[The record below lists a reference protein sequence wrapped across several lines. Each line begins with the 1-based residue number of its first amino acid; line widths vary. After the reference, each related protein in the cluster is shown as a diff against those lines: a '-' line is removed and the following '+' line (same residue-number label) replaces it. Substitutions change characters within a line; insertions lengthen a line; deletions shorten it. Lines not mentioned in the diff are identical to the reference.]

1 MTVSMRGT
9 IVLLAALALA
19 PAAFA
24 EKPNIQWDK
33 EYDFSH
39 IKTFAWQ
46 DAAAPSLAQS
56 DPFMHKFIADEIE
69 KRLTAAGLTKAAAG
83 AAPDVWVTYHGS
95 VMDNVQLQSD
105 SFGYGF
111 GGYGMGGWGM
121 YGYGAA
127 GPVSTT
133 TRVVN
138 YPEGTLVVDII
149 DPMKKELV
157 WRGSTT
163 PILISDSNDKTEK
176 NISKALDQMVKQ
188 NTKLRADEQKQKD
201 KAARRAEKATQVRRP
216 TARPGAS
223 ITPARTARAACPG
236 IGTGTIGRRLPEA
249 RR

>member
-56 DPFMHKFIADEIE
+56 DPFMHKFIQDEIE
-69 KRLTAAGLTKAAAG
+69 KRLVADGLTKASAG
-83 AAPDVWVTYHGS
+83 AMPDVLVTYHGS
-95 VMDNVQLQSD
+95 VMDDVQLQSD

-111 GGYGMGGWGM
+111 GGYGMGRWGM
-121 YGYGAA
+121 YGAAVA

-133 TRVVN
+133 TRAVD
-138 YPEGTLVVDII
+138 YKKGTLVVDIV
-149 DPMKKELV
+149 DPTKKSLV

-163 PILISDSNDKTEK
+163 PILISDSKDKTQKE
-176 NISKALDQMVKQ
+176 ISKALDEMVKQ
-188 NTKLRADEQKQKD
+188 NTKLRKQAK
-201 KAARRAEKATQVRRP
+201 K
-216 TARPGAS
+216 
-223 ITPARTARAACPG
+223 
-236 IGTGTIGRRLPEA
+236 
-249 RR
+249 

>member
-1 MTVSMRGT
+1 M

-24 EKPNIQWDK
+24 AKPNIQWNKD
-33 EYDFSH
+33 YDFSH

-46 DAAAPSLAQS
+46 DPTAPSLAQS
-56 DPFMHKFIADEIE
+56 NPFMHKFIQDEIE
-69 KRLTAAGLTKAAAG
+69 KRLAAAGLMKAGTG
-83 AAPDVWVTYHGS
+83 AAPDVIVTYHGS
-95 VMDNVQLQSD
+95 VQNQVQLQSD

-111 GGYGMGGWGM
+111 GGYGTPGWGM

-138 YPEGTLVVDII
+138 YQEGTLVVDIV

-163 PILISDSNDKTEK
+163 PILISDSNDKTQK
-176 NISKALDQMVKQ
+176 NISKALDAMVKQ
-188 NTKLRADEQKQKD
+188 NSKLRAQEKKAQA
-201 KAARRAEKATQVRRP
+201 KAAKQ
-216 TARPGAS
+216 
-223 ITPARTARAACPG
+223 
-236 IGTGTIGRRLPEA
+236 
-249 RR
+249 

>member
-1 MTVSMRGT
+1 MSVSMKAT
-9 IVLLAALALA
+9 FVLLAALLLA
-19 PAAFA
+19 PAAYA
-24 EKPNIQWDK
+24 AKPNIQWNKD
-33 EYDFSH
+33 YDFSH
-39 IKTFAWQ
+39 VKTFAWQ
-46 DAAAPSLAQS
+46 DPTMPSLAKS
-56 DPFMHKFIADEIE
+56 NPFMHKFIQDEIE

-138 YPEGTLVVDII
+138 YPEGTLVVDIV
-149 DPMKKELV
+149 DPTKKELV

-163 PILISDSNDKTEK
+163 PILISESNDKTEK

-188 NTKLRADEQKQKD
+188 NSKLRADEKKAKE
-201 KAARRAEKATQVRRP
+201 KAAKA
-216 TARPGAS
+216 
-223 ITPARTARAACPG
+223 AAAG
-236 IGTGTIGRRLPEA
+236 K
-249 RR
+249 

>member
-1 MTVSMRGT
+1 MRAT
-9 IVLLAALALA
+9 FVLFTALVLA
-19 PAAFA
+19 PAAYA
-24 EKPNIQWDK
+24 AKPNIQWNQD
-33 EYDFSH
+33 YDFSH
-39 IKTFAWQ
+39 VKTFAWQ
-46 DAAAPSLAQS
+46 DPKSPSLAQS
-56 DPFMHKFIADEIE
+56 NPFMHKFIQDEIE
-69 KRLTAAGLTKAAAG
+69 KRLTAAGLAKAAAG

-138 YPEGTLVVDII
+138 YPEGTLVVDIV
-149 DPMKKELV
+149 DPVKKELV

-176 NISKALDQMVKQ
+176 NISKALDAMVKQ
-188 NTKLRADEQKQKD
+188 NSKLRAQEKKD
-201 KAARRAEKATQVRRP
+201 KEKA
-216 TARPGAS
+216 AK
-223 ITPARTARAACPG
+223 AA
-236 IGTGTIGRRLPEA
+236 A
-249 RR
+249 K